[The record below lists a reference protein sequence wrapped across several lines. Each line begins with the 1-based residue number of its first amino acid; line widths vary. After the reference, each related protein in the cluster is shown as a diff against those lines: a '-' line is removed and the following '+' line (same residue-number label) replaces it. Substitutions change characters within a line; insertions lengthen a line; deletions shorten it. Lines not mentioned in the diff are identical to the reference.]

1 MRPNVNT
8 ISIFMDMAAT
18 HCNILQHTA
27 PNGTTRQHTAPH
39 CNTRSMR
46 SNCEQD
52 VTATHCNTLHH
63 TATHCTTLQHP
74 YKSQQLRAAGLRPNV
89 NTMNTLMD
97 VTAKVA
103 GSKSHS
109 QVRDDEPVPVT
120 PMSGQSIL
128 RLMVNEVRPTA
139 THCNMLQYAATY
151 CNTLQH
157 KFVMM
162 SLCL

>member
-1 MRPNVNT
+1 MLHH
-8 ISIFMDMAAT
+8 AAT
-18 HCNILQHTA
+18 HCATLQH
-27 PNGTTRQHTAPH
+27 PSN
-39 CNTRSMR
+39 R
-46 SNCEQD
+46 SNCEQQGCPIMYVNAMNVMMD

-109 QVRDDEPVPVT
+109 QVRDDEPMPVT

-128 RLMVNEVRPTA
+128 RLMANEVRPTA
-139 THCNMLQYAATY
+139 TRCNTLQHAATH

-157 KFVMM
+157 KFG
-162 SLCL
+162 